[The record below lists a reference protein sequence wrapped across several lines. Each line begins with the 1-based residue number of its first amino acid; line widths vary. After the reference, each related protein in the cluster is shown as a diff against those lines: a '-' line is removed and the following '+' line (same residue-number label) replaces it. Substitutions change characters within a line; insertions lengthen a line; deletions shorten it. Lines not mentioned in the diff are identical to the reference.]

1 MKKIFNNT
9 TIGAFLIGAILATIG
24 VALVAK
30 TQLDN
35 ERAKYKPQTYSESVQ
50 WMIEHPQY
58 AETLKANYDNH
69 MEAAEDAFARSIG
82 GDDEVQG
89 KE

>member
-1 MKKIFNNT
+1 MKNIFNNY
-9 TIGAFLIGAILATIG
+9 TIGAFLLGLLIATIG
-24 VALVAK
+24 VAYVAK

-35 ERAKYKPQTYSESVQ
+35 ERAKNKPQSYSESVQ

-58 AETLKANYDNH
+58 AETLKANYDEH
-69 MEAAEDAFARSIG
+69 MKAAEEAFTKSIG
-82 GDDEVQG
+82 GDEDLG